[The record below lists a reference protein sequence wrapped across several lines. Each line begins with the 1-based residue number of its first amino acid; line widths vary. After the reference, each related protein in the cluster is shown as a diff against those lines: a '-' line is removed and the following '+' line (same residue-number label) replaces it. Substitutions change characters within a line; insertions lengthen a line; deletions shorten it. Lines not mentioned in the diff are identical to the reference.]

1 MYRSTINAEDLNRI
15 MIMQLNELAL
25 FRQQAFV
32 AGKWCDADHQQTSK
46 ILNPATLEVIGTV
59 PNMGKA
65 EAERAIEAAK
75 EAWPLWKNKT
85 AKDRS
90 IILKKWFDLIIS
102 NADELA
108 FILTSEQGKPLAE
121 AKGEIL
127 YAASFIEWFAE
138 EAKRVYGDIIPS
150 PYPDARIVVNKQPI
164 GVVAAITPWN
174 FPAAMITRKV
184 APALAAGC
192 PCIVKPVPETPFTA
206 LALVDLALQAGV
218 PAEIFSVI
226 TGDAVHIG
234 DAIFESDVVRKFT
247 FTGSTPVGKMLLE
260 RSAKTLK
267 KVSLEL
273 GGNAPFIVFDDA
285 DLDAAIEG
293 ALIAKFRNA
302 GQTCVC
308 VNRFLVQAGIYEKFI
323 AALSQKI
330 QNFNIGNGLEAGH
343 DIGPLINANAVKK
356 VEAHIQDAL
365 DKNGR
370 LVIGGKR
377 HTAGEL
383 FFEPTLI
390 ADVTADMDVAT
401 QETFGPLA
409 AVFKFETE
417 QQAVEMANA
426 TEFGLAAYCYTKDL
440 GRAWRMS
447 EQLEY
452 GMVGINK
459 GLISNEVAPFG
470 GIKQSGLGREGSKYG
485 IEDYLEIKYTLFG
498 GLNYE

>member
-1 MYRSTINAEDLNRI
+1 
-15 MIMQLNELAL
+15 MQLNELAL

-32 AGKWCDADHQQTSK
+32 AGKWCDADHQQTSE

-164 GVVAAITPWN
+164 GVIAAITPWN

-192 PCIVKPVPETPFTA
+192 PCIVKPAPETPFTA
-206 LALVDLALQAGV
+206 LALVDLAVQAGV

-343 DIGPLINANAVKK
+343 DIGPLINASAVKK

-370 LVIGGKR
+370 LVVGGKR

-409 AVFKFETE
+409 AIFKFETE

-498 GLNYE
+498 GLNI

>member
-1 MYRSTINAEDLNRI
+1 M
-15 MIMQLNELAL
+15 
-25 FRQQAFV
+25 
-32 AGKWCDADHQQTSK
+32 
-46 ILNPATLEVIGTV
+46 
-59 PNMGKA
+59 
-65 EAERAIEAAK
+65 
-75 EAWPLWKNKT
+75 
-85 AKDRS
+85 
-90 IILKKWFDLIIS
+90 
-102 NADELA
+102 
-108 FILTSEQGKPLAE
+108 
-121 AKGEIL
+121 
-127 YAASFIEWFAE
+127 YAASFVEWFAE
-138 EAKRVYGDIIPS
+138 EAKRVYGDLIPS

-192 PCIVKPVPETPFTA
+192 PCILKPAPETPFTA

-226 TGDAVHIG
+226 TGDAVTIG
-234 DAIFESDVVRKFT
+234 DAIFESDDVRKFT
-247 FTGSTPVGKMLLE
+247 FTGSTPVGKLLYQ
-260 RSAKTLK
+260 RSAQTLK

-293 ALIAKFRNA
+293 ALIAKYRNA

-308 VNRFLVQAGIYEKFI
+308 VNRFLVQEGIYEKFI
-323 AALSQKI
+323 TALNEKVRT
-330 QNFNIGNGLEAGH
+330 FAIGNGLEA
-343 DIGPLINANAVKK
+343 DNEIGPLINANAVKK
-356 VEAHIQDAL
+356 VEAHVADAL
-365 DKNGR
+365 DKNAR

-377 HTAGEL
+377 HSAGEL
-383 FFEPTLI
+383 FYEPTII
-390 ADVTADMDVAT
+390 ADVTAEMDVAT

-409 AVFKFETE
+409 AIFKFETE
-417 QQAVEMANA
+417 QQAIEMANA
-426 TEFGLAAYCYTKDL
+426 TEFGLAAYCYTQDL

-498 GLNYE
+498 GLGQ

>member
-1 MYRSTINAEDLNRI
+1 
-15 MIMQLNELAL
+15 MQLNELAL

-32 AGKWCDADHQQTSK
+32 AGKWCDADHQQTSE
-46 ILNPATLEVIGTV
+46 ILNPATLEIIGTV

-75 EAWPLWKNKT
+75 ETWPLWKNKT

-192 PCIVKPVPETPFTA
+192 PCIVKPAPETPFTA
-206 LALVDLALQAGV
+206 LALVDLAVQAGV

-370 LVIGGKR
+370 LVVGGKK
-377 HTAGEL
+377 HKAGEL

-409 AVFKFETE
+409 AVFKFENE

-498 GLNYE
+498 GLNI

>member
-1 MYRSTINAEDLNRI
+1 
-15 MIMQLNELAL
+15 MQLNELAL

-32 AGKWCDADHQQTSK
+32 AGKWCDADHQQTSE
-46 ILNPATLEVIGTV
+46 ILNPATLEIIGTV

-150 PYPDARIVVNKQPI
+150 PYSDARIVVNKQPI

-174 FPAAMITRKV
+174 FTAAMITRKV
-184 APALAAGC
+184 APTLAAGC
-192 PCIVKPVPETPFTA
+192 PCIVKPAPETPFTA

-247 FTGSTPVGKMLLE
+247 FTGSTPVGKMLFE

-498 GLNYE
+498 GLNI

>member
-192 PCIVKPVPETPFTA
+192 PCIVKPAPETPFTA

-498 GLNYE
+498 GLNI

>member
-1 MYRSTINAEDLNRI
+1 
-15 MIMQLNELAL
+15 MQLNELAL

-32 AGKWCDADHQQTSK
+32 AGKWCDADHQQTSE
-46 ILNPATLEVIGTV
+46 ILNPATLEIIGTV

-102 NADELA
+102 NADDLA

-138 EAKRVYGDIIPS
+138 EAKRIYGDIIPS

-192 PCIVKPVPETPFTA
+192 TCIVKPAPETPFTA
-206 LALVDLALQAGV
+206 LALVDLAVQAGV

-226 TGDAVHIG
+226 TGDAAHIG

-370 LVIGGKR
+370 LVVGGKK
-377 HTAGEL
+377 HKAGEL

-498 GLNYE
+498 GLNI

>member
-1 MYRSTINAEDLNRI
+1 
-15 MIMQLNELAL
+15 MQLKDMSL
-25 FRQQAFV
+25 FHQQAFV
-32 AGKWCDADHQQTSK
+32 AGQWCDADNLQTTD
-46 ILNPATLEVIGTV
+46 IYNPATQARIGTV
-59 PNMGKA
+59 PNMGKT
-65 EAERAIEAAK
+65 EAQRAIQAAAN
-75 EAWPLWKNKT
+75 AWAAWKNKT

-90 IILKKWFDLIIS
+90 IILKRWFELMVEQ
-102 NADELA
+102 ADELA

-121 AKGEIL
+121 ARGEIL
-127 YAASFIEWFAE
+127 YAASFVEWFAE
-138 EAKRVYGDIIPS
+138 EAKRVYGDVVPS
-150 PYPDARIVVNKQPI
+150 PYPDARIVVQKQAI

-192 PCIVKPVPETPFTA
+192 PCIVKPAPETPFTA
-206 LALVDLALQAGV
+206 LALVDLALQAGI

-226 TGDAVHIG
+226 TGDAVTIG
-234 DAIFESDVVRKFT
+234 DAIFESDAVRKFT
-247 FTGSTPVGKMLLE
+247 FTGSTPVGKMLYQ
-260 RSAKTLK
+260 RSAQTLK

-293 ALIAKFRNA
+293 ALIAKYRNA

-308 VNRFLVQAGIYEKFI
+308 VNRFLVQAGIYDKFI
-323 AALSQKI
+323 DALSEKVSAFQ
-330 QNFNIGNGLEAGH
+330 IGNGLDAGTE
-343 DIGPLINANAVKK
+343 IGPLINLNAVKK

-365 DKNGR
+365 SKSAR
-370 LVIGGKR
+370 LVTGGQR
-377 HTAGEL
+377 HSAGEL
-383 FFEPTLI
+383 FYQPTII
-390 ADVTADMDVAT
+390 ADVNAGMDVAT

-417 QQAVEMANA
+417 QQALEMANA

-498 GLNYE
+498 GLNP

>member
-1 MYRSTINAEDLNRI
+1 
-15 MIMQLNELAL
+15 MQLNELAL

-32 AGKWCDADHQQTSK
+32 AGKWCDADHQQTSE
-46 ILNPATLEVIGTV
+46 ILNPATLEIIGTV

-102 NADELA
+102 NADDLA

-138 EAKRVYGDIIPS
+138 EAKRIYGDIIPS

-192 PCIVKPVPETPFTA
+192 PCIVKPAPETPFTA
-206 LALVDLALQAGV
+206 LALVDLAVQAGV

-226 TGDAVHIG
+226 TGDAAHIG

-267 KVSLEL
+267 KISLEL

-370 LVIGGKR
+370 LVVGGKK
-377 HTAGEL
+377 HKAGEL

-498 GLNYE
+498 GLNI

>member
-32 AGKWCDADHQQTSK
+32 AGKWCDADHQQTSE

-102 NADELA
+102 NTDELA

-164 GVVAAITPWN
+164 GVIAAITPWN

-192 PCIVKPVPETPFTA
+192 PCIVKPAPETPFTA
-206 LALVDLALQAGV
+206 LALVDLAVQAGV

-498 GLNYE
+498 GLNI

>member
-1 MYRSTINAEDLNRI
+1 
-15 MIMQLNELAL
+15 MQLNELAL

-32 AGKWCDADHQQTSK
+32 AGKWCDADHQQTSE

-192 PCIVKPVPETPFTA
+192 PCIVKPAPETPFTA
-206 LALVDLALQAGV
+206 LALVDLAVQAGV

-293 ALIAKFRNA
+293 AFIAKFRNA

-370 LVIGGKR
+370 LVVGGKK
-377 HTAGEL
+377 HKAGEL

-498 GLNYE
+498 GLNI

>member
-32 AGKWCDADHQQTSK
+32 AGKWCDADHQQTSE
-46 ILNPATLEVIGTV
+46 ILNPATLEIIGTV

-150 PYPDARIVVNKQPI
+150 PYSDARIVVNKQPI

-184 APALAAGC
+184 APTLAAGC
-192 PCIVKPVPETPFTA
+192 PCIVKPAPETPFTA

-498 GLNYE
+498 GLNI

>member
-1 MYRSTINAEDLNRI
+1 
-15 MIMQLNELAL
+15 MQLNKLAL

-32 AGKWCDADHQQTSK
+32 AGKWCDADHQQTSE
-46 ILNPATLEVIGTV
+46 ILNPATLEIIGTV

-102 NADELA
+102 NADDLA

-150 PYPDARIVVNKQPI
+150 PYPDTRIVVNKQPI

-192 PCIVKPVPETPFTA
+192 PCIVKPAPETPFTA
-206 LALVDLALQAGV
+206 LALVDLAVQAGV

-356 VEAHIQDAL
+356 VETHIQDAL

-370 LVIGGKR
+370 LVVGGKK
-377 HTAGEL
+377 HKAGEL

-498 GLNYE
+498 GLNI

>member
-1 MYRSTINAEDLNRI
+1 
-15 MIMQLNELAL
+15 MQLNKLAL

-32 AGKWCDADHQQTSK
+32 AGKWCDADHQQTSE
-46 ILNPATLEVIGTV
+46 ILNPATLEIIGTV

-102 NADELA
+102 NADDLA

-192 PCIVKPVPETPFTA
+192 PCIVKPAPETPFTA
-206 LALVDLALQAGV
+206 LALVDLAVQAGV

-226 TGDAVHIG
+226 TGDAAHIG

-356 VEAHIQDAL
+356 VETHIQDAL

-370 LVIGGKR
+370 LVVGGKK
-377 HTAGEL
+377 HKAGEL

-498 GLNYE
+498 GLNI

>member
-1 MYRSTINAEDLNRI
+1 M
-15 MIMQLNELAL
+15 
-25 FRQQAFV
+25 
-32 AGKWCDADHQQTSK
+32 
-46 ILNPATLEVIGTV
+46 
-59 PNMGKA
+59 
-65 EAERAIEAAK
+65 
-75 EAWPLWKNKT
+75 
-85 AKDRS
+85 
-90 IILKKWFDLIIS
+90 
-102 NADELA
+102 A

-192 PCIVKPVPETPFTA
+192 PCIVKPAPETPFTA
-206 LALVDLALQAGV
+206 LALVDLAVQAGV

-226 TGDAVHIG
+226 TGDAAHIG

-498 GLNYE
+498 GLNI

>member
-1 MYRSTINAEDLNRI
+1 
-15 MIMQLNELAL
+15 MQLNELAL

-32 AGKWCDADHQQTSK
+32 AGKWCDADHQQTSE
-46 ILNPATLEVIGTV
+46 ILNPATLEIIGTV

-192 PCIVKPVPETPFTA
+192 PCIVKPAPETPFTA
-206 LALVDLALQAGV
+206 LALVDLAVQAGV

-226 TGDAVHIG
+226 TGDAAHIG

-330 QNFNIGNGLEAGH
+330 QNCNIGNGLEAGH

>member
-1 MYRSTINAEDLNRI
+1 
-15 MIMQLNELAL
+15 MQLNELAL

-32 AGKWCDADHQQTSK
+32 AGKWCDADHQQTSE

-184 APALAAGC
+184 APALAVGC
-192 PCIVKPVPETPFTA
+192 PCIVKPAPETPFTA

-498 GLNYE
+498 GLNI

>member
-1 MYRSTINAEDLNRI
+1 
-15 MIMQLNELAL
+15 MQLNELAL

-32 AGKWCDADHQQTSK
+32 AGKWCDADHQQTSE
-46 ILNPATLEVIGTV
+46 ILNPATLEIIGTV

-192 PCIVKPVPETPFTA
+192 PCIVKPAPETPFTA
-206 LALVDLALQAGV
+206 LALVDLAVQAGV

-285 DLDAAIEG
+285 DLEAAIEG

-370 LVIGGKR
+370 LVVGGKK
-377 HTAGEL
+377 HKAGEL

-409 AVFKFETE
+409 AVFKFENE

-447 EQLEY
+447 EQLE
-452 GMVGINK
+452 
-459 GLISNEVAPFG
+459 
-470 GIKQSGLGREGSKYG
+470 
-485 IEDYLEIKYTLFG
+485 
-498 GLNYE
+498 

>member
-1 MYRSTINAEDLNRI
+1 
-15 MIMQLNELAL
+15 MQLNELAL

-32 AGKWCDADHQQTSK
+32 AGKWCDADHQQTSE
-46 ILNPATLEVIGTV
+46 ILNPATLEIIGTV

-192 PCIVKPVPETPFTA
+192 PCIVKPAPETPFTA
-206 LALVDLALQAGV
+206 LALVDLAVQAGV

-409 AVFKFETE
+409 AIFKFETE

-498 GLNYE
+498 GLNI

>member
-1 MYRSTINAEDLNRI
+1 
-15 MIMQLNELAL
+15 MQLNELAL

-32 AGKWCDADHQQTSK
+32 AGNWCDADHQQTSE
-46 ILNPATLEVIGTV
+46 ILNPATLEIIGTV

-164 GVVAAITPWN
+164 GVIAAITPWN

-192 PCIVKPVPETPFTA
+192 PCIVKPAPETPFTA

-370 LVIGGKR
+370 LVIGGKK
-377 HTAGEL
+377 HKAGEL

-498 GLNYE
+498 GLNI

>member
-1 MYRSTINAEDLNRI
+1 
-15 MIMQLNELAL
+15 MQLNELAL

-32 AGKWCDADHQQTSK
+32 AGKWCDADHQQTSE
-46 ILNPATLEVIGTV
+46 ILNPATLEIIGTV

-192 PCIVKPVPETPFTA
+192 PCIVKPAPETPFTA
-206 LALVDLALQAGV
+206 LALVDLAVQAGV

-285 DLDAAIEG
+285 DLEAAIEG

-370 LVIGGKR
+370 LVVGGKK
-377 HTAGEL
+377 HKAGEL

-409 AVFKFETE
+409 AVFKFENE

-459 GLISNEVAPFG
+459 GPISNEVAPFG

-498 GLNYE
+498 GLNI

>member
-1 MYRSTINAEDLNRI
+1 
-15 MIMQLNELAL
+15 MQLNELAL

-32 AGKWCDADHQQTSK
+32 AGKWCDADHQQTSE

-90 IILKKWFDLIIS
+90 IILKKWFVLIIS

-192 PCIVKPVPETPFTA
+192 PCIVKPAPETPFTA
-206 LALVDLALQAGV
+206 LALVDLAVQAGV

-226 TGDAVHIG
+226 TGDAAHIG

-370 LVIGGKR
+370 LVVGGKK
-377 HTAGEL
+377 HKAGEL

-498 GLNYE
+498 GLNI

>member
-1 MYRSTINAEDLNRI
+1 
-15 MIMQLNELAL
+15 MQLNELAL

-32 AGKWCDADHQQTSK
+32 AGKWCDADHQQTSE

-164 GVVAAITPWN
+164 GVVTAITPWN

-192 PCIVKPVPETPFTA
+192 PCIVKPAPETPFTA
-206 LALVDLALQAGV
+206 LALVDLAVQAGV

-470 GIKQSGLGREGSKYG
+470 GIKQSGLGREGSQYG

-498 GLNYE
+498 GLNI

>member
-1 MYRSTINAEDLNRI
+1 
-15 MIMQLNELAL
+15 MQLNELAL

-32 AGKWCDADHQQTSK
+32 AGKWCDADHQQTSE
-46 ILNPATLEVIGTV
+46 ILNPATLEIIGTV

-102 NADELA
+102 NADDLA

-138 EAKRVYGDIIPS
+138 EAKRIYGDIIPS

-192 PCIVKPVPETPFTA
+192 PCIVKPAPETPFTA
-206 LALVDLALQAGV
+206 LALVDLAVQSGV

-226 TGDAVHIG
+226 TGDAAHIG

-330 QNFNIGNGLEAGH
+330 QNFNIGNRLEAGH

-370 LVIGGKR
+370 LVVGGKK
-377 HTAGEL
+377 HKAGEL

-409 AVFKFETE
+409 AGFKFETE
-417 QQAVEMANA
+417 QQA
-426 TEFGLAAYCYTKDL
+426 
-440 GRAWRMS
+440 
-447 EQLEY
+447 
-452 GMVGINK
+452 
-459 GLISNEVAPFG
+459 
-470 GIKQSGLGREGSKYG
+470 
-485 IEDYLEIKYTLFG
+485 
-498 GLNYE
+498 

>member
-32 AGKWCDADHQQTSK
+32 AGKWCDADHQQTSE

-192 PCIVKPVPETPFTA
+192 PCIVKPAPETPFTA
-206 LALVDLALQAGV
+206 LALVDLAVQAGV

-285 DLDAAIEG
+285 DLEAAIEG

-370 LVIGGKR
+370 LVVGGKK
-377 HTAGEL
+377 HKAGEL

-409 AVFKFETE
+409 AVFKFENE

-459 GLISNEVAPFG
+459 GLISNEVVPFG

-498 GLNYE
+498 GLNI

>member
-1 MYRSTINAEDLNRI
+1 
-15 MIMQLNELAL
+15 MQLNELAL

-32 AGKWCDADHQQTSK
+32 AGKWCDADHQQTSE

-102 NADELA
+102 NADDLA

-192 PCIVKPVPETPFTA
+192 PCIVKPAPETPFTA
-206 LALVDLALQAGV
+206 LALVDLAVQAGV

-498 GLNYE
+498 GLNI

>member
-1 MYRSTINAEDLNRI
+1 
-15 MIMQLNELAL
+15 MQLNELAL

-32 AGKWCDADHQQTSK
+32 AGKWCDADHQQTSE

-102 NADELA
+102 NTDELA

-164 GVVAAITPWN
+164 GVIAAITPWN

-192 PCIVKPVPETPFTA
+192 PCIVKPAPETPFTA

-498 GLNYE
+498 GLNI

>member
-1 MYRSTINAEDLNRI
+1 MTP
-15 MIMQLNELAL
+15 MGPL
-25 FRQQAFV
+25 FHQQAFI
-32 AGKWCDADHQQTSK
+32 AGQWCDADNQQTTT
-46 ILNPATLEVIGTV
+46 IYNPANQQVIGQV

-65 EAERAIEAAK
+65 EAERAIQAAYA
-75 EAWPLWKNKT
+75 AWPMWKAKT
-85 AKDRS
+85 AKERS
-90 IILKKWFDLIIS
+90 VLLKKWYELIIQHS
-102 NADELA
+102 DELA
-108 FILTSEQGKPLAE
+108 AILTIEQGKPLFE
-121 AKGEIL
+121 AKGEIV

-138 EAKRVYGDIIPS
+138 EAKRIYGDVIPS

-192 PCIVKPVPETPFTA
+192 PCIVKPAPETPFTA
-206 LALVDLALQAGV
+206 LALADLAVQAGI
-218 PAEIFSVI
+218 PAEILSVI
-226 TGDAVHIG
+226 TGDAVQIG
-234 DAIFESDVVRKFT
+234 DAIFSSDAVRKFT
-247 FTGSTPVGKMLLE
+247 FTGSTPVGKMLLQQ
-260 RSAKTLK
+260 SAKTLK

-285 DLDAAIEG
+285 DIDAAVEG

-323 AALSQKI
+323 QVFKSKIEALKV
-330 QNFNIGNGLEAGH
+330 GNGLEAGH
-343 DIGPLINANAVKK
+343 EIGPLINQGAVEK
-356 VEAHIQDAL
+356 VQSHIQDAL
-365 DKNGR
+365 SKQGR
-370 LVIGGKR
+370 LVTGGQS
-377 HTAGEL
+377 HVAGPL

-390 ADVTADMDVAT
+390 ADANTDMLVAT

-417 QQAVEMANA
+417 DQAVQMAND
-426 TEFGLAAYCYTKDL
+426 TEYGLAAYCYTRDL

-470 GIKQSGLGREGSKYG
+470 GVKHSGLGREGSKYG

-498 GLNYE
+498 GI

>member
-1 MYRSTINAEDLNRI
+1 
-15 MIMQLNELAL
+15 MQLNELAL

-32 AGKWCDADHQQTSK
+32 AGKWCDADHQQTSE

-59 PNMGKA
+59 PNMGKT

-102 NADELA
+102 NADDLA

-164 GVVAAITPWN
+164 GIVAAITPWN

-192 PCIVKPVPETPFTA
+192 PCIVKPAPETPFTA
-206 LALVDLALQAGV
+206 LALVDLAVQAGV

-234 DAIFESDVVRKFT
+234 NAIFESDVVRKFT

-330 QNFNIGNGLEAGH
+330 QNFNIGSGLEAGH

-365 DKNGR
+365 DKKGR
-370 LVIGGKR
+370 LVIGGKK
-377 HTAGEL
+377 HKAGEL

-470 GIKQSGLGREGSKYG
+470 GIKHSGLGREGSKYG

-498 GLNYE
+498 GLNI

>member
-1 MYRSTINAEDLNRI
+1 
-15 MIMQLNELAL
+15 MQLNELAL

-32 AGKWCDADHQQTSK
+32 AGKWCDADHQQTSE
-46 ILNPATLEVIGTV
+46 ILNPATLEIIGTV

-65 EAERAIEAAK
+65 EAKRAIEAAK

-192 PCIVKPVPETPFTA
+192 PCIVKPAPETPFTA
-206 LALVDLALQAGV
+206 LALVDLAVQAGV

-498 GLNYE
+498 GLNI

>member
-1 MYRSTINAEDLNRI
+1 
-15 MIMQLNELAL
+15 
-25 FRQQAFV
+25 
-32 AGKWCDADHQQTSK
+32 
-46 ILNPATLEVIGTV
+46 
-59 PNMGKA
+59 MGKA

-192 PCIVKPVPETPFTA
+192 PCIVKPAPETPFTA

-440 GRAWRMS
+440 GRAWRVS

-498 GLNYE
+498 GLNI

>member
-1 MYRSTINAEDLNRI
+1 
-15 MIMQLNELAL
+15 MQLNELAL

-32 AGKWCDADHQQTSK
+32 AGKWCDADHQQTSE

-90 IILKKWFDLIIS
+90 IILKKWSDLIIS

-121 AKGEIL
+121 AKGETL

-150 PYPDARIVVNKQPI
+150 PYPDARIVVNKQSI

-192 PCIVKPVPETPFTA
+192 PCIVKPAPETPFTA
-206 LALVDLALQAGV
+206 LALVDLAVQAGV

-285 DLDAAIEG
+285 DLEAAIEG

-498 GLNYE
+498 GLNI

>member
-1 MYRSTINAEDLNRI
+1 
-15 MIMQLNELAL
+15 MQLNELAL

-32 AGKWCDADHQQTSK
+32 AGKWCDADHQQTSE
-46 ILNPATLEVIGTV
+46 ILNPATLEIIGTV

-192 PCIVKPVPETPFTA
+192 PCIVKPAPETPFTA
-206 LALVDLALQAGV
+206 LALVDLAVQAGV

-285 DLDAAIEG
+285 DLEAAIEG

-370 LVIGGKR
+370 LVVGGKK
-377 HTAGEL
+377 HKAGEL

-409 AVFKFETE
+409 AVFKFENE

-452 GMVGINK
+452 GM
-459 GLISNEVAPFG
+459 
-470 GIKQSGLGREGSKYG
+470 
-485 IEDYLEIKYTLFG
+485 
-498 GLNYE
+498 

>member
-1 MYRSTINAEDLNRI
+1 
-15 MIMQLNELAL
+15 MQLNELAL

-192 PCIVKPVPETPFTA
+192 PCIVKPAPETPFTA

-330 QNFNIGNGLEAGH
+330 QNFKIGNGLEAGH

>member
-1 MYRSTINAEDLNRI
+1 
-15 MIMQLNELAL
+15 MQLNELAL

-32 AGKWCDADHQQTSK
+32 AGKWCDADHQQTSE

-192 PCIVKPVPETPFTA
+192 PCIVKPAPETPFTA

-267 KVSLEL
+267 KVSLKL

-285 DLDAAIEG
+285 DLEAAIEG

-370 LVIGGKR
+370 LVVGGKK
-377 HTAGEL
+377 HKAGEL

-409 AVFKFETE
+409 AVFKFENE

-498 GLNYE
+498 GLNI

>member
-1 MYRSTINAEDLNRI
+1 
-15 MIMQLNELAL
+15 MQLNELAL

-32 AGKWCDADHQQTSK
+32 AGKWCDADHQQTSE
-46 ILNPATLEVIGTV
+46 ILNPATLEIIGTV

-164 GVVAAITPWN
+164 GVVVAITPWN

-192 PCIVKPVPETPFTA
+192 PCIVKPAPETPFTA

-226 TGDAVHIG
+226 TGDAAHIG

-370 LVIGGKR
+370 LVVGGKK
-377 HTAGEL
+377 HKAGEL

-498 GLNYE
+498 GLNI

>member
-1 MYRSTINAEDLNRI
+1 
-15 MIMQLNELAL
+15 MQLNELAL

-32 AGKWCDADHQQTSK
+32 AGKWCDADHQQTSE
-46 ILNPATLEVIGTV
+46 ILNPATLEIIGTV

-164 GVVAAITPWN
+164 GVIAAITPWN

-192 PCIVKPVPETPFTA
+192 PCIVKPAPETPFTA

-409 AVFKFETE
+409 AIFKFETE

-498 GLNYE
+498 GLNI